1 MERIALYRFLTV
13 TAIIVIILAGCLLVL
28 KPFIPAMLLA
38 IILCLSTWPAY
49 SWLQDN
55 LRIQTKLAA
64 LLMTLLLATCFI
76 VPLIFLGTSLAE
88 SFSDVVIEI
97 TRTLQ
102 TGTHEVPSWLP
113 NVPYFGPHLV
123 EQWTNFFSDKTHMN
137 AVMKEYAGPVSQW
150 LITLGA
156 GIGHGML
163 ELSLGVFLSYFL
175 FRHGP
180 VVLGRLRTLSER
192 MGGEQTL
199 RLFKICESSMMSLVY
214 GILGTALA
222 LGALATIGFWIAGIP
237 GAPFL
242 GLLTFLLGIVP
253 GGPPLVLVPATAWLF
268 YKGDIV
274 TGAFLAVWSLTIIVM
289 IDLIIRPYLI
299 SLGTR
304 MPLLVVLLGVFGGV
318 AAFGFIGLFIGPTL
332 LALAYT
338 LIAEWSHAD
347 KKPEGVTTYG

>member
-1 MERIALYRFLTV
+1 V
-13 TAIIVIILAGCLLVL
+13 TAVIIMILAGCLLVL
-28 KPFIPAMLLA
+28 KPFIPAILLA

-49 SWLQDN
+49 TWLQHN
-55 LRIQTKLAA
+55 LGMRTNIAA
-64 LLMTLLLATCFI
+64 LLMTLLLATCFV
-76 VPLIFLGTSLAE
+76 VPLILLGSSLAE
-88 SFSDVVIEI
+88 SSTAVISEV
-97 TRTLQ
+97 TRMLQ
-102 TGTHEVPSWLP
+102 AGPHEPPSWLAEIP
-113 NVPYFGPHLV
+113 LAGPHIA
-123 EQWTNFFSDKTHMN
+123 EQWASFFSDKAHVN
-137 AVMKEYAGPVSQW
+137 AVMKEYAGPVTQYM
-150 LITLGA
+150 ITIGTS
-156 GIGHGML
+156 IGHGML
-163 ELSLGVFLSYFL
+163 ELSLGVVLSYFL

-237 GAPFL
+237 GAPLL
-242 GLLTFLLGIVP
+242 GLLTFFLGIIP
-253 GGPPLVLVPATAWLF
+253 GGPPFVLVPATAWLF
-268 YKGDIV
+268 YKGNIV
-274 TGAFLAVWSLTIIVM
+274 TGAFLAVWSITITVM

-347 KKPEGVTTYG
+347 KKPESVTTYG